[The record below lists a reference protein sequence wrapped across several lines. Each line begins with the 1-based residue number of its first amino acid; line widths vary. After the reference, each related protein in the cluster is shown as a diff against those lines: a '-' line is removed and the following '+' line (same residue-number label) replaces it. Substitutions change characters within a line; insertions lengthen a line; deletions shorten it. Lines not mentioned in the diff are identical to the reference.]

1 MTTEETKRPLLMQM
15 TGIEKSFP
23 GVKAL
28 DGVSFD
34 LYRGE
39 THVLLGENGAGKST
53 LIKILS
59 GVFRP
64 DAGSIAIDERVTDIH
79 NPAHARSLGIS
90 TIFQEF
96 SLVPS
101 LSVAEN
107 IVLGREP
114 TLWGSLFLDKRA
126 RYEIA
131 AKALELVAFQADP
144 NMIVRNLVS
153 AERQL
158 VEIAKSLVAD
168 ARIIIMDEPTAA
180 LSEMETEN
188 LFSIIRRLNSKQVSI
203 IYITHRLEDVRRIGD
218 RVTVI
223 RDGRNIDT
231 IRADQIQDISIL
243 VTKMVGSEVSLR
255 TSNIEQRADQPTDD
269 TPVLRVENLSRKGA
283 LRNVSF
289 ELYRGEILGI
299 TGLLGAGRTEL
310 ARVIFGV
317 DRPDRGR
324 IWLCGRE
331 IIFNNPRQAV
341 SAGIGL
347 VSEDRR
353 YQGLVPVRSVKE
365 NISLAALSN
374 FTSFGFIKHRQEAA
388 AVKRFVDELAIR
400 TTSVSQL
407 CANLSGGNQQKVV
420 VAKWLCAHS
429 RLLIFDEPTK
439 GVDVAAKAEIHRLM
453 RDLVSKGVGVIMITS
468 ELPELLAI
476 SDRIMV
482 MCKGSVTAILNRN
495 EASKDK
501 IMKSWES
508 VAS

>member
-1 MTTEETKRPLLMQM
+1 MTTEGIKRPLLLQM

-34 LYRGE
+34 LNQGE
-39 THVLLGENGAGKST
+39 TRVLLGENGAGKST

-64 DAGSIAIDERVTDIH
+64 DAGSIAINERITDIH
-79 NPAHARSLGIS
+79 NPAFARSLGIT

-114 TLWGSLFLDKRA
+114 TLWGSLFLNKRM
-126 RYEIA
+126 RYSMA
-131 AKALELVAFQADP
+131 AEALELVAFNVDP
-144 NMIVRNLVS
+144 NIIVRNLGS

-180 LSEMETEN
+180 LTELETEN
-188 LFSIIRRLNSKQVSI
+188 LFVLIKRLNSKEVSV

-223 RDGRNIDT
+223 RDGKNIET
-231 IRADQIQDISIL
+231 LRADQIKDVSIL
-243 VTKMVGSEVSLR
+243 VTKMIGSEVSLKGSKTVQGPDR
-255 TSNIEQRADQPTDD
+255 SPSD
-269 TPVLRVENLSRKGA
+269 TPVLKVENLSRKGA
-283 LRNVSF
+283 IRNVSF
-289 ELYRGEILGI
+289 NLYRGEILGI

-310 ARVIFGV
+310 ARIIFGV

-324 IWLCGRE
+324 ISLCGKE
-331 IIFNNPRQAV
+331 IAFNSPRQAV
-341 SAGIGL
+341 SAGVGL

-365 NISLAALSN
+365 NVSLAALSN
-374 FTSFGFIKHRQEAA
+374 FTSFGFIRHRQEIATVKKFINELSLPSLAA
-388 AVKRFVDELAIR
+388 LSLFWLA
-400 TTSVSQL
+400 
-407 CANLSGGNQQKVV
+407 
-420 VAKWLCAHS
+420 
-429 RLLIFDEPTK
+429 
-439 GVDVAAKAEIHRLM
+439 
-453 RDLVSKGVGVIMITS
+453 
-468 ELPELLAI
+468 
-476 SDRIMV
+476 
-482 MCKGSVTAILNRN
+482 KGSRFLWYYSF
-495 EASKDK
+495 AS
-501 IMKSWES
+501 
-508 VAS
+508 VH